1 MLAATHA
8 HERAAAF
15 LLRASEQFQ
24 RPLGNPGKTLQF
36 GIDLGTATTVLCAID
51 SDRQA
56 VYWDEVRGQTVRDG
70 VVVDFPGAIRA
81 VEELKAR
88 AEKALG
94 MRVVEAATAYPPGV
108 PVSECRACRYV
119 LERADISCRN
129 LVDEVSAAQ
138 ALLRVED
145 GAIADVGGGTTGVGV
160 FRGGKLASL
169 SDLPG
174 GGHHLDLILAGA
186 LRIAVE
192 EAEKLK
198 RLWNKD
204 YTAILRPGIERIAT
218 SIRRQMG
225 SPEPPKL
232 HLVGGTLMLPGAG
245 RIVEHYLG
253 VPTFIY
259 PHAHLVTPFGIAMS

>member
-1 MLAATHA
+1 MLATIHA
-8 HERAAAF
+8 HHRATEF
-15 LLRASEQFQ
+15 LLRASERFQ
-24 RPLGNPGKTLQF
+24 RPLGSRDKTLHF
-36 GIDLGTATTVLCAID
+36 GIDLGTATTVLCAIN
-51 SDRQA
+51 SDGQA
-56 VYWDEVRGQTVRDG
+56 VYWDQVVGQTVRDG
-70 VVVDFPGAIRA
+70 VVVDFPGAIHA
-81 VEELKAR
+81 VKELKVR
-88 AEKALG
+88 AERAL
-94 MRVVEAATAYPPGV
+94 RTRIDEAATAHPPGV

-138 ALLRVED
+138 AILCVDD

-160 FRGGKLASL
+160 FRNGKLALL

-192 EAEKLK
+192 EAEQRK
-198 RLWNKD
+198 RLWDDD

-225 SPEPPKL
+225 SPEPPGL

-245 RIVEHYLG
+245 RIVERYLG
-253 VPTFIY
+253 VPTFAY